1 MQTYDNLAF
10 VVFVAILAFG
20 FCVFV
25 YLLEKWHD
33 KQDKAAARATINR
46 IRRAK

>member
-1 MQTYDNLAF
+1 MQTYDSLAF

-20 FCVFV
+20 FCLCV

-33 KQDKAAARATINR
+33 KQAKAAARAAIIR
-46 IRRAK
+46 IRRY